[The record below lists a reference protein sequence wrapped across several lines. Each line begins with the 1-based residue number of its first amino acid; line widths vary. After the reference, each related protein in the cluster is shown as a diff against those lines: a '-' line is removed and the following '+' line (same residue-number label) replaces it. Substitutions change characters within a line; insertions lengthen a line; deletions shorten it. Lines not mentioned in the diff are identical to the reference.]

1 MKQIWWLV
9 TRSLYLDVMLLF
21 VPDIRLYA
29 KLSFICWKYYCII
42 RDMVTKTSNQPRV
55 GRAFGG
61 PYYYQDEFSSG
72 LLQSIYVHNH
82 RLRKYIESDAIIVDI
97 GANIGQFC
105 TFAQHYLRASNVI
118 SFEPLAEPFNAL
130 QLNNKHV
137 SLQIAIG
144 LENGITE
151 LYIDDRDIF
160 ASLVAPADTGS
171 VRIEKRM
178 IEVRKLDSIDVV
190 SHLNHIDLLK
200 IDTEGSEF
208 DIVKNS
214 PLAIEKSSYIMIE
227 CSINRSSSGN
237 IAQIMKY
244 LAEVHPNFHVVD
256 VMNPLSRQGRLEC
269 IDVLWENRNWPI
281 KV

>member
-1 MKQIWWLV
+1 MKQMWWLI

-21 VPDIRLYA
+21 VPETGLYA
-29 KLSFICWKYYCII
+29 KLSFIFWKYYCIT
-42 RDMVTKTSNQPRV
+42 RDMFTKTSNLPRV
-55 GRAFGG
+55 GRAFSG

-82 RLRKYIESDAIIVDI
+82 RLRKYIRPDAVIVDI

-118 SFEPLAEPFNAL
+118 SFEPLAEPFNSL

-144 LENGITE
+144 ADNGLAE

-160 ASLVAPADTGS
+160 ASLVVPADTGS
-171 VRIEKRM
+171 GLIEKRM
-178 IEVRKLDSIDVV
+178 IEVRRLDSIDVIAR
-190 SHLNHIDLLK
+190 LNRIDLLK

-208 DIVKNS
+208 DIVKAS
-214 PLAIEKSSYIMIE
+214 PLAINKASYIMIE
-227 CSINRSSSGN
+227 CSINRSSIGD
-237 IAQIMKY
+237 IAQIMSY
-244 LAEVHPNFHVVD
+244 ISEVHPNVHVVD
-256 VMNPLSRQGRLEC
+256 VMNPFSRQGRLEC
-269 IDVLWENRNWPI
+269 IDVLWENRNWAI